1 MQRVAIAGFGAIGK
15 VVAEHLDRG
24 IDGLAL
30 AAVSARDVVRAET
43 AMDGFAC
50 RVPVLPL
57 VSSLT
62 SAIPN
67 KRSASPFPPL
77 AVLRSFV

>member
-30 AAVSARDVVRAET
+30 AAV
-43 AMDGFAC
+43 
-50 RVPVLPL
+50 
-57 VSSLT
+57 
-62 SAIPN
+62 
-67 KRSASPFPPL
+67 
-77 AVLRSFV
+77 